1 MGLPGLEPGT
11 SSLSEKRSNRLSYR
25 PGAEITAGLM
35 YNTEVSLTSRLKTG
49 GAGSKIGLVLE
60 NHHGFAL

>member
-1 MGLPGLEPGT
+1 
-11 SSLSEKRSNRLSYR
+11 
-25 PGAEITAGLM
+25 M

-49 GAGSKIGLVLE
+49 GAGSKIGTVFE